1 MNKEN
6 IRPKNLKTKIFLDSG
21 DPKETIKAIEV
32 LGFLDGQTTNP
43 SLIANNPEVVDKL
56 KKEGR
61 FSEKEI
67 RDFYKGTI
75 KEISGLIPQG
85 SVSVEVYVDSDT
97 TSPQI
102 LKEAREMSSWVK
114 NAHVKIPI
122 TKEGL
127 LAAHQAVK
135 EGINVNMTLCFTEEQ
150 AAAVSLATKDASKK
164 GDVFISPFIGRLDDI
179 GKDGLSLVFNVLKSY
194 KNYEGNKVEVLAASV
209 RNMSQFMACLRGEC
223 DIITAP
229 FKVLAEWA
237 GKGCPIPDNNFDYK
251 SGFKEISYEGVLEK
265 TLVSAEAWREM
276 NLKNELTIKGLEKF
290 VTDWK
295 NLISS

>member
-6 IRPKNLKTKIFLDSG
+6 VRPKTKIFLDSG
-21 DPKETIKAIEV
+21 DPKETRKVLA
-32 LGFLDGQTTNP
+32 LGFPLDGQTTNP
-43 SLIANNPEVVDKL
+43 SLIANNPEVMSKL
-56 KKEGR
+56 KEKGR
-61 FSEKEI
+61 FSEEGI

-97 TSPQI
+97 TSLQI
-102 LKEAREMSSWVK
+102 LKEAREMSSWIP

-127 LAAHQAVK
+127 LAAHQAVQ

-179 GKDGLSLVFNVLKSY
+179 GKDGLSLVFNILKSH

-209 RNMSQFMACLRGEC
+209 RNMSQFMACLKGEC

-229 FKVLAEWA
+229 FKVLAEWVE
-237 GKGCPIPDNNFDYK
+237 KGCPIPDNNFNYK
-251 SGFKEISYEGVLEK
+251 SGFKEIPYEGVLEK
-265 TLVSAEAWREM
+265 TLVSSQAWKEM
-276 NLKNELTIKGLEKF
+276 NLKNELTTKGLEKF
-290 VTDWK
+290 VADWK
-295 NLISS
+295 SLISS